1 MVAPAAAV
9 IEYSEITAEVA
20 NADVLEVVEIAEV
33 AETYEIEAS
42 IETSIEASDEEFE
55 VIDLS
60 EPKPSE
66 PIDDKTR
73 PIELPEKT
81 DNELF

>member
-1 MVAPAAAV
+1 MAPAAAV
-9 IEYSEITAEVA
+9 IEYSEITAEV
-20 NADVLEVVEIAEV
+20 NDSKILEVVEIDAVE
-33 AETYEIEAS
+33 ETYE